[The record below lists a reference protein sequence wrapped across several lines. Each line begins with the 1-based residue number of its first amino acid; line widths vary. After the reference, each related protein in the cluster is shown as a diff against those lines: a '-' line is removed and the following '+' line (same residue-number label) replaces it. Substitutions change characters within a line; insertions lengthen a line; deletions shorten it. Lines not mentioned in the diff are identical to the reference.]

1 MSGCVLEVPQ
11 GTRKEFEREEI
22 DGKVNWW
29 SLFDEIEE
37 M

>member
-1 MSGCVLEVPQ
+1 MSGCVLEVPK

-29 SLFDEIEE
+29 SLFEEIEE